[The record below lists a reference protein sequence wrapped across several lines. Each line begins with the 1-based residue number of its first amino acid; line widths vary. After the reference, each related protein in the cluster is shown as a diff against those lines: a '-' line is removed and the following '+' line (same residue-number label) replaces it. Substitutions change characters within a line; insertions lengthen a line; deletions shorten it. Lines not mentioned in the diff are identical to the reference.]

1 MQHPL
6 PPQAAWSV
14 LIFFGA
20 IVVIVLAGF
29 FPNLR
34 VLPGGTKAV
43 GMALVIEAVML
54 AAGAFMMLFCKPDVK
69 KIVKSPVMEAC
80 VVSITCVFGVAW
92 MSDSFIAANKDVF
105 MQVAGSLAQVAPWL
119 FTFILAGMSAL
130 LASQGATTRA
140 IMPLGFALGINPWYL
155 IAMFPAVNC
164 LFILP
169 TTGPALAA
177 VGMDRSG
184 TTYIGKYILNH
195 SFQLP
200 GLVMV
205 AISVVTA
212 FGLVSFF
219 A

>member
-1 MQHPL
+1 
-6 PPQAAWSV
+6 
-14 LIFFGA
+14 
-20 IVVIVLAGF
+20 
-29 FPNLR
+29 
-34 VLPGGTKAV
+34 
-43 GMALVIEAVML
+43 
-54 AAGAFMMLFCKPDVK
+54 
-69 KIVKSPVMEAC
+69 
-80 VVSITCVFGVAW
+80 
-92 MSDSFIAANKDVF
+92 
-105 MQVAGSLAQVAPWL
+105 
-119 FTFILAGMSAL
+119 MSAL

-212 FGLVSFF
+212 SGLVSFF

>member
-1 MQHPL
+1 
-6 PPQAAWSV
+6 
-14 LIFFGA
+14 
-20 IVVIVLAGF
+20 
-29 FPNLR
+29 
-34 VLPGGTKAV
+34 
-43 GMALVIEAVML
+43 MALHIHF
-54 AAGAFMMLFCKPDVK
+54 GRY
-69 KIVKSPVMEAC
+69 
-80 VVSITCVFGVAW
+80 VSSSGQPGRY
-92 MSDSFIAANKDVF
+92 N
-105 MQVAGSLAQVAPWL
+105 
-119 FTFILAGMSAL
+119 
-130 LASQGATTRA
+130 
-140 IMPLGFALGINPWYL
+140 FALGINPWYL